1 MNTKSFFTKIRE
13 IIREEI
19 EYAIDKKINQKQTK
33 KDDVSTFN
41 HGISIYKEQHTPKN
55 VSKPKKQKTEFASIQ
70 ELLAET
76 KRSLA
81 ESFETDD
88 EMSFTSDMAEG
99 FGYERGSAAIPQGFS
114 KSEIPSEV
122 MSALTKDYSSLM
134 KKIEEKKGR

>member
-41 HGISIYKEQHTPKN
+41 HGISIYKEQHSPKN
-55 VSKPKKQKTEFASIQ
+55 VSKTKKQKTEFGSIQ

-76 KRSLA
+76 RRSIE
-81 ESFETDD
+81 ESYETDD
-88 EMSFTSDMAEG
+88 EFTFTADMADG
-99 FGYERGSAAIPQGFS
+99 FGRERLGSAIPQGYNA
-114 KSEIPSEV
+114 SEIPSEV